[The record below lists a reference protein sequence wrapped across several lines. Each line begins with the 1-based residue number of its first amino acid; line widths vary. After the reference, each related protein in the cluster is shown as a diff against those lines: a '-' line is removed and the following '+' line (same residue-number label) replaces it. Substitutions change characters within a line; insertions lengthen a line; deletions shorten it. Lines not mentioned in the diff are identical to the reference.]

1 MSPSGYDLARFAA
14 CHNLRTLRLSNMQLD
29 EPFLASLAK
38 LESLENL
45 SIYNCRLSPGA
56 CRALP
61 NVNSLRSLQLRQLIV
76 PPDDLSRLLAELQC
90 SSQLRLLDLVAV
102 PIDNKAVERLAHL
115 TQLVSLGLG
124 SKDIS
129 DDAVAE
135 LSTFTH
141 LQQLDISGTT
151 ISLPSPE
158 KQASGATQLEIA
170 LVPAG
175 VRVVHPR
182 SNMAVYPLNLAEL
195 AAKAQVDANAA
206 AKAKASP
213 GSTVKAT
220 AAQPGL
226 K

>member
-1 MSPSGYDLARFAA
+1 
-14 CHNLRTLRLSNMQLD
+14 
-29 EPFLASLAK
+29 
-38 LESLENL
+38 
-45 SIYNCRLSPGA
+45 
-56 CRALP
+56 
-61 NVNSLRSLQLRQLIV
+61 
-76 PPDDLSRLLAELQC
+76 
-90 SSQLRLLDLVAV
+90 LDLVAV
-102 PIDNKAVERLAHL
+102 PIDNKSVERLAHL
-115 TQLVSLGLG
+115 TQLISLGVG
-124 SKDIS
+124 SRDIN

-141 LQQLDISGTT
+141 LQQLDVSSSA

-158 KQASGATQLEIA
+158 KQASGATQLEVA

-182 SNMAVYPLNLAEL
+182 SNLTVFTLNLADL
-195 AAKAQVDANAA
+195 AAKAQADAAAA

>member
-1 MSPSGYDLARFAA
+1 
-14 CHNLRTLRLSNMQLD
+14 
-29 EPFLASLAK
+29 
-38 LESLENL
+38 
-45 SIYNCRLSPGA
+45 
-56 CRALP
+56 
-61 NVNSLRSLQLRQLIV
+61 
-76 PPDDLSRLLAELQC
+76 
-90 SSQLRLLDLVAV
+90 
-102 PIDNKAVERLAHL
+102 
-115 TQLVSLGLG
+115 
-124 SKDIS
+124 
-129 DDAVAE
+129 VAE

-195 AAKAQVDANAA
+195 AAKAQADANAA

-213 GSTVKAT
+213 GATVKAT